1 MALGYRHDPKGVAL
15 ERVRERDRERGR
27 AAAKKGNV
35 EGERE
40 RDRRLAAF
48 AAASDVTLGCLAG
61 N

>member
-15 ERVRERDRERGR
+15 ERVREREKEGGRQQRREMSR
-27 AAAKKGNV
+27 
-35 EGERE
+35 ERE